1 MDRRDPVVS
10 AGLRLHHHPGNASLI
25 AHILLREIG
34 VPFELAFVDRDKGA
48 HRSPDYLALNPN
60 GQIPVL
66 EDDREGRGLVL
77 FETAA
82 ICLHLADAFPQAA
95 LAPPLG
101 TNARAE
107 CYKWLAWSS
116 ASLQPALMAWF
127 YPERWVDAGAAAAAA
142 QVRAHA
148 QARIHGMLDLLD
160 AQLASHGGPW
170 VLGDAF
176 GIVDPYAFTLCRWT
190 RGFVE
195 RPARA
200 RQHIGPFLQRMLARP
215 AVREALAAEGLA
227 EPFV

>member
-1 MDRRDPVVS
+1 MS
-10 AGLRLHHHPGNASLI
+10 GGLRLHYHPGNASLI
-25 AHILLREIG
+25 PHIVLREIG
-34 VPFELAFVDRDKGA
+34 VPFELAFVDRDNDA
-48 HRSPDYLALNPN
+48 HHSPGYLALNPN
-60 GQIPVL
+60 GKIPVL
-66 EDDREGRGLVL
+66 VDDRDGRGLAV

-82 ICLHLADAFPQAA
+82 ICLHLADAFPQAG
-95 LAPPLG
+95 LVPPPG
-101 TNARAE
+101 SGARAG
-107 CYKWLAWSS
+107 CYAWLAWSS

-127 YPERWVDAGAAAAAA
+127 YPERWVDAGDTAAAA
-142 QVRAHA
+142 QLRAHA
-148 QARIHGMLDLLD
+148 QASIHGMLDLLD

-170 VLGDAF
+170 VLGESY

-200 RQHIGPFLQRMLARP
+200 RPHIGPFLQRMLARP